1 MNSQH
6 DRTFRLDRLYHQFL
20 KPKGLSLDLLPR
32 LVSTLY
38 EARFIDL
45 YTSEDLE
52 TERYTELPKLLN
64 RQHKDE
70 LFKII
75 QKLSDEVGSTI

>member
-1 MNSQH
+1 MNTHQ
-6 DRTFRLDRLYHQFL
+6 RTFRLDRLYFQFL
-20 KPKGLSLDLLPR
+20 KPQGIGMNALPR
-32 LVSTLY
+32 LISTLY

-45 YTSEDLE
+45 YADKDLE
-52 TERYTELPKLLN
+52 TERYVELPKLLN